1 MRAGPHK
8 PATQKDVA
16 KLAGVSQA
24 AVSRWI
30 SGRGYVAAE
39 VREQILRAAAK
50 LEYRPHPLAR
60 GLSSGQS
67 DMVAVV
73 MANISN
79 PGYQV
84 MLEKITQALQ
94 AKNLQTLLF
103 HASAAQTVDDLV
115 PDVLR
120 YRVRGTI
127 ITTSQLSSTAARQ
140 LVSQGVPTVLLHR
153 YAKAGGAHCVLCDN
167 MDGGRLAADTLLQA
181 GARRVAFLGGNPDSS
196 TNTDRKAGFLQQL
209 QQWNTEAVA
218 AQDGE
223 FTHEWGAEATVRLFE
238 LHPDIDGL
246 FCADDEIAT
255 GAIDALRHQ
264 LGKQVPRDV
273 KVIGFDDH
281 PISAKAAYAL
291 TTVRQPF
298 DEMVDEAVAIL
309 LEGDAMHPTTK
320 LLKGSLI
327 TRQSA

>member
-1 MRAGPHK
+1 MTAELRK

-30 SGRGYVAAE
+30 SGRGYVAAD
-39 VREQILRAAAK
+39 VREQIIRAVTE
-50 LEYRPHPLAR
+50 LDYRPHPFAQ

-103 HASAAQTVDDLV
+103 NASSAQTVDDLV
-115 PDVLR
+115 PNVLR
-120 YRVRGTI
+120 YRVRGAI

-140 LVSQGVPTVLLHR
+140 LASQGVPTVLLHR
-153 YAKAGGAHCVLCDN
+153 YTKAGGVHSVLCDN
-167 MDGGRLAADTLLQA
+167 MAGGRLAADTLLRA
-181 GARRVAFLGGNPDSS
+181 GARRVAFIGGNPDSS
-196 TNTDRKAGFLQQL
+196 TSTDRKAGFLQQL
-209 QQWNTEAVA
+209 QQWNAEAVA
-218 AQDGE
+218 TQDGE
-223 FTHEWGAEATVRLFE
+223 FTYEWGAAATIRLFE
-238 LHPDIDGL
+238 VHPDIDGL

-264 LGKQVPRDV
+264 LGKQIPKDV
-273 KVIGFDDH
+273 KVVGFDDH
-281 PISAKAAYAL
+281 PISSKAAYAL
-291 TTVRQPF
+291 TTIRQPF
-298 DEMVDEAVAIL
+298 DEMIDKAVNLL
-309 LEGDAMHPTTK
+309 LEGDARHPATE
-320 LLKGSLI
+320 LLKGTLI
-327 TRQSA
+327 ARRSA